1 MRGSPRFRRFLLGAL
16 LLALFGAGA
25 VWLRGLRSGAAAPE
39 GRRPLLVVGIDGGE
53 WKVVRRL
60 WAEGK
65 LPHLKEIAGR
75 GVAGTL
81 RTAYNSSPVIWTTV
95 ATGVTPREHGI
106 TDFVVPTPQGDVPIS
121 SDVRKVPALWNML
134 SKVGRRVAV
143 LGWWGSWPAEEVNGV
158 VVTDRALL
166 NLERRV
172 YPPSVLP
179 RFLDD
184 VREARQDPGLFR
196 AGEEAQLRDAAMA
209 RTAVRLAGE
218 GYDLLLVYFRSPD
231 MVSHGDW
238 KYFEPEQFPGID
250 PAELA
255 ASRDR
260 VPRVYEA
267 VDEALGR
274 ILGAAPRGVNVVVLS
289 DHGFHAARPEQVK
302 VVLDMDA
309 VLERLGYLSRRGRR
323 IDLRETRVYSYG
335 SPSFR
340 RARFLRF
347 ALAGREP
354 GGRVRPGDREEIRRR
369 LAMDLATVTYENGA
383 PVFHV
388 RDARPR
394 EIRQG
399 ADFVVGVSPDRATQV
414 LLVQGERFAGAVSEI
429 ERISGTHTTTTHG
442 FFFAAGPDIDP
453 GAKVEGIHIH
463 DIAPTLLYGLGLP
476 AAENFAGRAW
486 TGLYTEKFRQAHP
499 PRTIRSWGVRRGGGA
514 RTSAAD
520 AKLLEELRALGYL
533 N

>member
-1 MRGSPRFRRFLLGAL
+1 VRGSLPIRGL
-16 LLALFGAGA
+16 LLAGLVLVLAGAGA
-25 VWLRGLRSGAAAPE
+25 LWFRGFHGGSAAPE

-65 LPHLKEIAGR
+65 LPHLKAIAGR
-75 GVAGTL
+75 GVSATL

-143 LGWWGSWPAEEVNGV
+143 LGWWGSWPAEEINGV
-158 VVTDRALL
+158 VVSDRALL
-166 NLERRV
+166 GLERKV
-172 YPPSVLP
+172 YPPSYLA
-179 RFLDD
+179 RFLAD
-184 VREARQDPGLFR
+184 VQEARQDPGLFR

-231 MVSHGDW
+231 MVSHNDW
-238 KYFEPEQFPGID
+238 KYFEPEEFPGID

-255 ASRDR
+255 ARRDR

-274 ILGAAPRGVNVVVLS
+274 ILDAAPRGVNVVVLS

-309 VLERLGYLSRRGRR
+309 VLERLGYLARRGRGV
-323 IDLRETRVYSYG
+323 DFAATRVYSYG

-347 ALAGREP
+347 ALAGRDP
-354 GGRVRPGDREEIRRR
+354 GGQVRPGDREGIRHR
-369 LAMDLATVTYENGA
+369 LAADLAAVTYENGA
-383 PVFHV
+383 PIFHV

-394 EIRQG
+394 EVRQG
-399 ADFVVGVSPDRATQV
+399 ADFVVGVSPDRATRT
-414 LLVQGERFAGAVSEI
+414 LLVRGERFAGAVSEI

-453 GAKVEGIHIH
+453 EAKVEGIHVH

-476 AAENFAGRAW
+476 VAENFAGRAW
-486 TGLYTEKFRQAHP
+486 TGLYTEKYREAHP
-499 PRTIRSWGVRRGGGA
+499 PRTIRSWGVRKGGGA
-514 RTSAAD
+514 RTSVAD
-520 AKLLEELRALGYL
+520 EKLLEELRALGYL